1 MNGKLVILSG
11 PSGVGKD
18 TVIDGWQA
26 RNPNVVRV
34 VAYTT
39 RAPRPGE
46 ANGVD
51 YHFTDRSEFLGK
63 AQAGDFLEYKEVHGN
78 FYATP
83 LTDMIQLLESGKIA
97 VLKIDVQGALTVM
110 EKRSDALS
118 IMLLPPSAEELERRI
133 RQRGTE
139 DLATIDKR
147 LRNALNEIAQAD
159 RYDHQV
165 INEDLSATIDM
176 IEFIVTRAK

>member
-1 MNGKLVILSG
+1 MSGKLVILSG

-26 RNPNVVRV
+26 RNRNVVRV

-46 ANGVD
+46 VNGVD

-83 LTDMIQLLESGKIA
+83 LTDMIKLLEQGKIA
-97 VLKIDVQGALTVM
+97 VLKIDVQGAISAM
-110 EKRSDALS
+110 EKRPDALS
-118 IMLLPPSAEELERRI
+118 IMLLPPSAEETERRI

-147 LRNALNEIAQAD
+147 LRNALEEIAQAH
-159 RYDHQV
+159 RYHHQV
-165 INEDLSATIDM
+165 INEDLTTTISI
-176 IEFIVTRAK
+176 IEVIMSEAK